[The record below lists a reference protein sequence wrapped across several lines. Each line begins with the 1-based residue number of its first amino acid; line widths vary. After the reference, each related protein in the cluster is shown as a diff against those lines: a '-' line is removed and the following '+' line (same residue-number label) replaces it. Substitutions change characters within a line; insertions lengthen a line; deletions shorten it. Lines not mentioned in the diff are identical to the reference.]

1 MKHIVGPVAQWFSE
15 TLGHMAAAYRLYLA
29 KANAQAAAEARY
41 AKLAAFQQGS
51 AETIAW
57 IASEAIWAT
66 RELTHLVVER
76 REEVE
81 STATCGMGS
90 VPYVQ
95 FCLWQRPGHSDSVP
109 ADRIRKYI
117 QTELNTRCKRI
128 GIAGS
133 GKIIVDVRI
142 PAVNRVVLR
151 FGFQE
156 NTNGYRR

>member
-1 MKHIVGPVAQWFSE
+1 MKHIIGPMAQWFSE

-57 IASEAIWAT
+57 IAAEAIWAT
-66 RELTHLVVER
+66 KELTHLVVESH
-76 REEVE
+76 EELAG
-81 STATCGMGS
+81 TATCGMGS

-128 GIAGS
+128 GIASS
-133 GKIIVDVRI
+133 GKIVIAVRI

-151 FGFQE
+151 FGFRE
-156 NTNGYRR
+156 NANGHLH